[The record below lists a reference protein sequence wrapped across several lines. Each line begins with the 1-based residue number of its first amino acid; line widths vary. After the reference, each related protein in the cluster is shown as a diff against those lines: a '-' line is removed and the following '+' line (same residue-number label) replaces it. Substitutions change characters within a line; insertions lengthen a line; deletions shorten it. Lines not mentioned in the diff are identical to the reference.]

1 MNHLQRRKQ
10 RLPLLL
16 SFCIP
21 FGVVTL
27 AFCIGGLWPIG
38 DGQIMAHD
46 GWHQYY
52 PFFRAFREKLLT
64 GGSLQYTWDVGAG
77 TGYASLYA
85 YYLASPL
92 NLLAVLVPASLLR
105 ELFAF
110 LTVLKLG
117 LAGLFFGI
125 DRKSVV

>member
-27 AFCIGGLWPIG
+27 AFCIGGLLPIG
-38 DGQIMAHD
+38 DRQIMAHD

-52 PFFRAFREKLLT
+52 PFFAAFREKLLS
-64 GGSLQYTWDVGAG
+64 GGSLQYTWDVGMG
-77 TGYASLYA
+77 TGYLSLFA
-85 YYLASPL
+85 YYLACPL
-92 NLLAVLVPASLLR
+92 NFLCVLVPASLLR
-105 ELFAF
+105 EYFAF
-110 LTVLKLG
+110 LIIL
-117 LAGLFFGI
+117 
-125 DRKSVV
+125 